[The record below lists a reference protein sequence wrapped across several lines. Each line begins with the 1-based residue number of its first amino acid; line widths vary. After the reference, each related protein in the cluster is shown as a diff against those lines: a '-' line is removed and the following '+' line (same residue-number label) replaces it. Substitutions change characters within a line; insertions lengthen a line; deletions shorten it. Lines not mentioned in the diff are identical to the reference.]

1 MNFPSAGA
9 GSRAPARLS
18 LAPMEFLARF
28 SPLRAYRDLRRFMV
42 TRKRHEYWLL
52 VPSFL
57 ITMFVVV
64 SLQHDFFT
72 KPEYKREIIYVKS
85 WPLTRSEAEIHAQ
98 QIIDKAEQIRV
109 EAELEKQRKVRQG
122 QFKKLDDKLKSWGI

>member
-1 MNFPSAGA
+1 MNFASAGA
-9 GSRAPARLS
+9 GSNAPARLS

-52 VPSFL
+52 IPSFL

-64 SLQHDFFT
+64 SLQHDFFA
-72 KPEYKREIIYVKS
+72 KPAYKREIIYVKS
-85 WPLTRSEAEIHAQ
+85 WPLTRGEAEIHAQ
-98 QIIDKAEQIRV
+98 QIVDQAEKMRQ
-109 EAELEKQRKVRQG
+109 EAILEKARKERQQ
-122 QFKKLDDKLKSWGI
+122 QFKKIDDKLKSWGI